1 MFDPSE
7 ILAAAQSAHDAGT
20 AARNQT
26 TAAFMAG
33 TPAMP
38 VASAS
43 NASNVIDNVHQNGQQ
58 MLANLIQAKS
68 SIDSQVAAHQQKQ
81 RSELPGNFKADMSDL
96 RPTNA
101 RGFPRELPEEYFA
114 PFKF

>member
-1 MFDPSE
+1 M
-7 ILAAAQSAHDAGT
+7 GT

-26 TAAFMAG
+26 TAAFMVG

-58 MLANLIQAKS
+58 MLANLIQAKN
-68 SIDSQVAAHQQKQ
+68 SIDSQVAAHQEKQ
-81 RSELPGNFKADMSDL
+81 RSEIPSNFTPDMNDL
-96 RPTNA
+96 RPTDA
-101 RGFPRELPEEYFA
+101 KGFPKELPEEYFA